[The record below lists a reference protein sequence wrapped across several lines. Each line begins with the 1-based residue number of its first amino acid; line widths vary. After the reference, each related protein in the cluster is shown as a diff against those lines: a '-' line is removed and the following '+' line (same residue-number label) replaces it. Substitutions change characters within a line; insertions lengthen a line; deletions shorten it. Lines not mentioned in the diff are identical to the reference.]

1 MEKLDTS
8 VNGKQFMQRQL
19 VGDFVYCEAQ
29 GDFTLPDYLPEIR
42 KIVRIDTTVIPSGKF
57 IASNRAEFAGIVAY
71 NLVYSDSEGKL
82 ASTSLSSDYEFSV
95 PMPSEAG
102 ECCVVCDSMAE
113 STQCRPIGPR
123 KLSLRSSVK
132 SSVHIYCSSAVECIT
147 DGELCLETLERPYSV
162 MNTKCATSGEF
173 TLSDIIDMDGYSPD
187 TLRVNF
193 TSADVV
199 VREAHMQDGVVV
211 CRGEAHV
218 KCNVS
223 PATGVPFTVTKKI
236 PFEQIVPVSAHDEC
250 HCVAYGRCCFVNCS
264 LEEAEQTCRIRVELG
279 AELDVECMGNSAVTL
294 VEDAYSTEC
303 KAIPSYKNAVF
314 STFVGCAM
322 GNYSVG
328 ANRVRG
334 ADEDGIMT
342 VIDTSASSSV
352 KSISEKDG
360 RAVIHGECR
369 TETLVCRVV
378 NDGESTEYMSC
389 PYTFPFKL
397 ETDLRVG
404 NDENIEYDCH
414 VSTVMARARI
424 EDDALFV
431 DAELFTA
438 LRASKKQSV
447 RTLDG
452 VELDREDTLPDRI
465 GKIVICYPDDGET
478 LFSVAKKY
486 RVGYRRLAE
495 QNDIPDTLSATPN
508 EAITLDGISHLIIPR
523 S

>member
-8 VNGKQFMQRQL
+8 VNGKQLMQKQL

-29 GDFTLPDYLPEIR
+29 GDFTLPDYMPQIR

-71 NLVYSDSEGKL
+71 NLVYSDEEGAL

-102 ECCVVCDSMAE
+102 EYCVVCDSMAE
-113 STQCRPIGPR
+113 STQCRPSGPR
-123 KLSLRSSVK
+123 KLSLKSSVK
-132 SSVHIYCSSAVECIT
+132 SSVHIYCSSAVECIA
-147 DGELCLETLERPYSV
+147 DKELCLEALTRPYSV

-173 TLSDIIDMDGYSPD
+173 TLSDAIDMDGYTPD

-199 VREAHMQDGVVV
+199 VREALMQDSAVV
-211 CRGEAHV
+211 CRGEAYV
-218 KCNVS
+218 KCNLS
-223 PATGVPFTVTKKI
+223 PATGVPFTVNKKI
-236 PFEQIVPVSAHDEC
+236 PFEQIVPISAPDARFC
-250 HCVAYGRCCFVNCS
+250 AAYGRCCFVNCS
-264 LEEAEQTCRIRVELG
+264 LDDAEESCLVRFELG
-279 AELDVECMGNSAVTL
+279 VELDVECTGNSFITL
-294 VEDAYSTEC
+294 TEDAYSTEC
-303 KAIPSYKNAVF
+303 KATPSYKNAVF
-314 STFVGCAM
+314 STFIGSAM
-322 GNYSVG
+322 GNYSIG
-328 ANRVRG
+328 SSRPRG

-342 VIDTSASSSV
+342 VIDTSATSIV
-352 KSISEKDG
+352 KSIGEKDG
-360 RAVIHGECR
+360 RAVIHGECK

-378 NDGESTEYMSC
+378 NDGESAEYISC

-397 ETDLRVG
+397 ESDLRVG

-414 VSTVMARARI
+414 LTTAMPKARI
-424 EDDALFV
+424 EDDSLFV
-431 DAELFTA
+431 DAELFA
-438 LRASKKQSV
+438 VVRASKKQTV
-447 RTLDG
+447 RIIDD
-452 VELDREDTLPDRI
+452 VALDRNDTLPDRR

-486 RVGYRRLAE
+486 RVGYRRLACL
-495 QNDIPDTLSATPN
+495 NDIPDNLADTPN
-508 EAITLDGISHLIIPR
+508 EAITLDGISHLVIPH